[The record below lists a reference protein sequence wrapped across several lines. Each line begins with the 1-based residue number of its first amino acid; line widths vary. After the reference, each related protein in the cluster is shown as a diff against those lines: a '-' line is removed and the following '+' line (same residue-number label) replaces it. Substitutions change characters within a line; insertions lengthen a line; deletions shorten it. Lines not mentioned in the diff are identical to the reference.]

1 MTIIFSDTGFRQ
13 LTQMLLPPVIFFH
26 ASEYTLARAIHGPSR
41 GKLSLINLQAS
52 AFNTFAGSSLQ
63 PPILVI

>member
-1 MTIIFSDTGFRQ
+1 MTIIFSDTGFRK
-13 LTQMLLPPVIFFH
+13 LTQMLLPTIIVFH
-26 ASEYTLARAIHGPSR
+26 PSEYILARAIHGPSR
-41 GKLSLINLQAS
+41 GNSPVNLQAS

>member
-1 MTIIFSDTGFRQ
+1 LIFSDTGFRQ
-13 LTQMLLPPVIFFH
+13 LTQMLLPPVIVFH
-26 ASEYTLARAIHGPSR
+26 ASEYILARAIHGPSR
-41 GKLSLINLQAS
+41 GKLSLSFQFSS